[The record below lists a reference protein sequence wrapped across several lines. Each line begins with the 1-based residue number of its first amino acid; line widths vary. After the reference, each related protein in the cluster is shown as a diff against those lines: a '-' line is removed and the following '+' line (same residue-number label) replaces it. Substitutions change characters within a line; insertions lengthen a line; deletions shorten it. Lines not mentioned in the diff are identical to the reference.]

1 MRRIS
6 SIALNTFRET
16 IRQKLMYLVLIYI
29 GILLFSVFVLSPLS
43 VGAAKGKIIID
54 VGLAG
59 ISLFGVLTVI
69 VAGSS
74 LVHKEIEKKA
84 IYSIVTRPVSRA
96 EFILG
101 KFSGIVFAMAPLM
114 LSMVVVMAV
123 MVLIGR
129 GEVTVTVLLAAYLSM
144 LEMVV
149 MSAVVIFFST
159 FTSPIL
165 TSFFSLCFF
174 VAGSLSGDLTV
185 FANRFGGNSMKYFTK
200 GFYYML
206 PNLKIFNLRHE
217 AVHDLRFNSSDIGMT
232 TLYALIYC
240 AVILY
245 FANLL
250 FSRKEFS

>member
-6 SIALNTFRET
+6 SVALNTFRET
-16 IRQKLMYLVLIYI
+16 IRQKLMYLVLVYI

-54 VGLAG
+54 IGLAG
-59 ISLFGVLTVI
+59 ISIFGVLTVI
-69 VAGSS
+69 VVGSS
-74 LVHKEIEKKA
+74 LVHKEIDKKA
-84 IYSIVTRPVSRA
+84 IYTVITRPVSRI
-96 EFILG
+96 EYILG
-101 KFSGIVFAMAPLM
+101 KFSGIVLALTILM
-114 LSMVVVMAV
+114 TALIAVMSV

-129 GEVTVTVLLAAYLSM
+129 GQVTVAVFMAAYLSI
-144 LEMVV
+144 LEMIV

-185 FANRFGGNSMKYFTK
+185 FADRYGGTVMRYFSK

-217 AVHDLRFNSSDIGMT
+217 AVHDLRFNFSDIGLT

-240 AVILY
+240 GVVLY
-245 FANLL
+245 FANLI
-250 FSRKEFS
+250 FMRKDFA

>member
-1 MRRIS
+1 MRRIL
-6 SIALNTFRET
+6 SIAQNTFRET

-29 GILLFSVFVLSPLS
+29 AILLFSVFVLSPLS
-43 VGAAKGKIIID
+43 VGAARGKIIVDI
-54 VGLAG
+54 GLAG
-59 ISLFGVLTVI
+59 ISIIGVLTVI

-84 IYSIVTRPVSRA
+84 IYSIVTRPVSRI

-101 KFSGIVFAMAPLM
+101 KFSGVVFALILLM
-114 LSMVVVMAV
+114 IAMTAVMSV

-129 GEVTVTVLLAAYLSM
+129 GQVTATVLLAAYLSI

-185 FANRFGGNSMKYFTK
+185 FANRFGGTAMKYFTK

-217 AVHDLRFNSSDIGMT
+217 AVHDLRFNYSDIGLT
-232 TLYALIYC
+232 TLYALVYC
-240 AVILY
+240 SVILY